1 MKKPTIRNWT
11 KYWVSS
17 LAVSGLLVM
26 GACGSEEQTA
36 QDEFE
41 TTEEIA
47 VPEREEVSVVEE
59 EEVVEEAPAQEENKT
74 NSARSGRMAYTI
86 RDMDAHL
93 EKFEDV
99 NNAIRAELT
108 DADNMVE

>member
-1 MKKPTIRNWT
+1 MKNWT
-11 KYWVSS
+11 KYWVST

-26 GACGSEEQTA
+26 GACGNEEQTA

-47 VPEREEVSVVEE
+47 APEREEVSVVEE
-59 EEVVEEAPAQEENKT
+59 EMVVEEEAPAQEENKT
-74 NSARSGRMAYTI
+74 SSARSERMAYTI
-86 RDMDAHL
+86 RDMDAHI

-108 DADNMVE
+108 DADNTVE